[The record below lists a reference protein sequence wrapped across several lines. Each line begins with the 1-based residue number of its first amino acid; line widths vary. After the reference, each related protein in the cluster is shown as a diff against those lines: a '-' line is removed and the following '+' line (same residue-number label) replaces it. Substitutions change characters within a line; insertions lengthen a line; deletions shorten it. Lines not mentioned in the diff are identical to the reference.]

1 MIGILYCS
9 EVDFIIS
16 EERFQTDRVLEVYV
30 CLVDGQE
37 YALGV
42 DHLKVC
48 RLVRVYHRVI
58 AKLDELHSV
67 ECAKPFFVLG
77 RFVMLP
83 LIVDGRSEVRVL
95 LELVIPPLAPVVTP
109 VVGWGNMILQ
119 DAEVGSVIL
128 EEGQDVAPETCD
140 TPWCL
145 LDSHLWSAD
154 REEVVHLVLSEIAVL
169 NHVSGNEATLT

>member
-1 MIGILYCS
+1 MKVVGVLNCS
-9 EVDFIIS
+9 EVDFIFS

-48 RLVRVYHRVI
+48 RRRRVHHRVI

-67 ECAKPFFVLG
+67 ECAKPLFVLG

-95 LELVIPPLAPVVTP
+95 LEFLVPPLAPVVTP
-109 VVGWGNMILQ
+109 VVSWGNMIL
-119 DAEVGSVIL
+119 
-128 EEGQDVAPETCD
+128 
-140 TPWCL
+140 
-145 LDSHLWSAD
+145 
-154 REEVVHLVLSEIAVL
+154 
-169 NHVSGNEATLT
+169 